1 MTRFHSIVLVSCLAG
16 TSFTLTA
23 CEKPAPPANKQ
34 ADGHDHSKD
43 DGHDHSKDD
52 GHDHSKDAAHADG
65 HTHGKPTPLGEQTA
79 EGITVAAT
87 LEGEL
92 KAGAEATFDCKV
104 LGSLSKVTA
113 MRLWV
118 GDKDAK
124 GATKAKAAIE
134 GDSWHTHVEVQ
145 NPLPEGSKLW
155 VELETEAAKKL
166 LLSFDLK

>member
-1 MTRFHSIVLVSCLAG
+1 MTKFHSIILVSCLAG

-43 DGHDHSKDD
+43 DGHDHSKD
-52 GHDHSKDAAHADG
+52 GAHADG
-65 HTHGKPTPLGEQTA
+65 HTHGKPTPLGEQTT
-79 EGITVAAT
+79 EGVTVAAT

-92 KAGAEATFDCKV
+92 KAGAEATFNCKIV
-104 LGSLSKVTA
+104 GSLSKITA

-124 GATKAKAAIE
+124 GAIKAKAAIE
-134 GDSWHTHVEVQ
+134 GDSWHTHLEVQ

-155 VELETEAAKKL
+155 VELETEAAAKL
-166 LLSFDLK
+166 VMSFDLK

>member
-1 MTRFHSIVLVSCLAG
+1 MTQKISAILVSCLVA

-23 CEKPAPPANKQ
+23 CEKPVPPANK
-34 ADGHDHSKD
+34 ADSHDHSND

-52 GHDHSKDAAHADG
+52 GHDHSKDGADG
-65 HTHGKPTPLGEQTA
+65 HTHGKPTPLGEQTT
-79 EGITVAAT
+79 EGVTVAAT

-92 KAGAEATFDCKV
+92 KAGAEATFNCKV

-113 MRLWV
+113 MRVWV

-124 GATKAKAAIE
+124 GAMKAKAAIE

-155 VELETEAAKKL
+155 VEVETEAAAKL
-166 LLSFDLK
+166 LMSFDLK